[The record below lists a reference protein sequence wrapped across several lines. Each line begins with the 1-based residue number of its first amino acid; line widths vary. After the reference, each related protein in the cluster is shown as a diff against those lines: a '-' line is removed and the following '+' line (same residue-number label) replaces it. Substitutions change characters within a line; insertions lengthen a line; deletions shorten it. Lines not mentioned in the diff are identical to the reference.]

1 MNNEAK
7 KTLLLRY
14 LGAFAL
20 LAVTILVL
28 AGMYKQAQKDDAAK
42 KASLSSTQVVTEY
55 TTE

>member
-7 KTLLLRY
+7 KTLFLRY

-42 KASLSSTQVVTEY
+42 KAELSSTQVVTEY

>member
-20 LAVTILVL
+20 LAVTIAVL

>member
-7 KTLLLRY
+7 KTLFLRY

-42 KASLSSTQVVTEY
+42 KAELSNSQVVTEY
-55 TTE
+55 TAE